1 MLWLNKDPLTYYVK
15 PNHVF
20 LFWRVKNQQN
30 FIKNSCSKFC
40 KNEPKISNFGFLDSV
55 LETRNKECRFF
66 IKRSNSLWSISYS
79 PDNNRIFGE
88 NGSIHK
94 NQLNDRILFCVIEYL
109 AKNAFILSHHT
120 CIINWRSSFKEIWAY
135 VCGKPFTWKDHGHV
149 LNFF

>member
-1 MLWLNKDPLTYYVK
+1 MLSLIMFFCSEVSEISRILSKTAAVNFVK
-15 PNHVF
+15 MSQKSAI
-20 LFWRVKNQQN
+20 LGFWTQYLKLG
-30 FIKNSCSKFC
+30 IK
-40 KNEPKISNFGFLDSV
+40 
-55 LETRNKECRFF
+55 CRFF

-120 CIINWRSSFKEIWAY
+120 CIINWRPSFKEIWAY
-135 VCGKPFTWKDHGHV
+135 VRGKPFTWKDHGHV